1 MKKTIALI
9 LSLVMMISL
18 VACGSKNS
26 TTPALANETAK
37 TEQNAQTEPVKN
49 DTNGT
54 TDEKKFEGVTLKAFV
69 SYGNIENAFAD
80 FTEKT
85 GIKVEFTPL
94 STGAALAKLNAEEGK
109 SDVDVW
115 LGGGADSYIAAKDK
129 NYLYQYVP
137 EGAKDIDEMFK
148 DKDGY
153 WTAVSFQTAGI
164 IVNNEVLKK
173 LDLPAPKSWEDLT
186 NPIYKGE
193 IIFANPAISGT
204 AYSMVETMY
213 QNWGEEKTY
222 DYLTRLNENVAYYT
236 EGGGEPSKK
245 VAAGEFAIG
254 FVPVT
259 GEYYNMQDESPVSII
274 IPEDIFPWIP
284 SPVAIFQNSK
294 NIEAAKVFAD
304 YFTSK
309 EGGDS
314 LQKAEVRIMSRNDV
328 EMPEIMKDATKDSFV
343 PVDMAKMAENRD
355 KVLKKFSE
363 IAGTK
368 APAKK

>member
-1 MKKTIALI
+1 MKKKIALI
-9 LSLVMMISL
+9 LSLVLTLSL
-18 VACGSKNS
+18 VACGSKS
-26 TTPALANETAK
+26 TNESAK
-37 TEQNAQTEPVKN
+37 TENTAQ
-49 DTNGT
+49 T
-54 TDEKKFEGVTLKAFV
+54 TDEKKFEGVTLKAFT
-69 SYGNIENAFAD
+69 SYGKIENAFAD

-85 GIKVEFTPL
+85 GIKVEYTPL

-129 NYLYQYVP
+129 DYLYQYVS
-137 EGAKDIDEMFK
+137 EGSKDIDDMYK
-148 DKDGY
+148 DKDGS

-164 IVNNEVLKK
+164 IVNTQVLEK
-173 LDLPAPKSWEDLT
+173 LNLPVPKTWEDLT

-204 AYSMVETMY
+204 AYAMLETMY

-222 DYLTRLNENVAYYT
+222 DYLTKMNENVAYYT

-259 GEYYNMQDESPVSII
+259 GEYYELQKENPVSII
-274 IPEDIFPWIP
+274 IPEDMLPWIS
-284 SPVAIFQNSK
+284 SPVAIFKNSK
-294 NIEAAKVFAD
+294 NIEAAKVFVD

-309 EGGDS
+309 EGGDA
-314 LQKAEVRIMSRNDV
+314 LQKAEVRVMSRNDI
-328 EMPEIMKDATKDSFV
+328 EMPEVMKDVTKDSFL
-343 PVDMAKMAENRD
+343 PVDMSKMAENRD
-355 KVLKKFSE
+355 KVLARFTE

-368 APAKK
+368 APVKK

>member
-1 MKKTIALI
+1 MKKNIALI
-9 LSLVMMISL
+9 LSLVMMLTL
-18 VACGSKNS
+18 VACGSNNNS
-26 TTPALANETAK
+26 IPQEPAK
-37 TEQNAQTEPVKN
+37 TEQNTQTTDSTKKEE
-49 DTNGT
+49 

-69 SYGNIENAFAD
+69 SYGKIEKSFEE
-80 FTEKT
+80 FTNKT

-129 NYLYQYVP
+129 GYLYQYSP
-137 EGAKDIDEMFK
+137 KGAKDIDEAYK

-164 IVNNEVLKK
+164 IINNDVLKK
-173 LDLPAPKSWEDLT
+173 LNLPAPKSWEDLT

-204 AYSMVETMY
+204 AYSMLETMY

-222 DYLTRLNENVAYYT
+222 DYLARLNENVAYYT

-259 GEYYNMQDESPVSII
+259 GEYYAMQNESPVSII

-309 EGGDS
+309 EGGDA
-314 LQKAEVRIMSRNDV
+314 LQKGEVRIMARNDV
-328 EMPEIMKDATKDSFV
+328 SMPEIMKDATKDSFV
-343 PVDMAKMAENRD
+343 PMDVAKMSENRD
-355 KVLKKFSE
+355 KVLAKFAE

>member
-1 MKKTIALI
+1 MKKKIAII
-9 LSLVMMISL
+9 LSLVLMLSL
-18 VACGSKNS
+18 VACGSKA
-26 TTPALANETAK
+26 TKEPAK
-37 TEQNAQTEPVKN
+37 TENNAQT
-49 DTNGT
+49 
-54 TDEKKFEGVTLKAFV
+54 TDAKKFEGVTLKAFV
-69 SYGNIENAFAD
+69 SYGKIENAFAD

-85 GIKVEFTPL
+85 GIKVEYTPL

-129 NYLYQYVP
+129 GYLYKYVP
-137 EGAKDIDEMFK
+137 EGAKDIDDMYK
-148 DKDGY
+148 DKDGS

-164 IVNNEVLKK
+164 IVNNDVLKK
-173 LDLPAPKSWEDLT
+173 LNLPAPKSWSDLA

-204 AYSMVETMY
+204 AYSMLETMY

-222 DYLTRLNENVAYYT
+222 DYLTKLNENVAYYT

-259 GEYYNMQDESPVSII
+259 GEYYEMQNENPVSII

-284 SPVAIFQNSK
+284 SPVAIFKNSK
-294 NIEAAKVFAD
+294 NVEAAKVFAD

-309 EGGDS
+309 EGGDA
-314 LQKAEVRIMSRNDV
+314 LQKAEVRIMARNDV
-328 EMPEIMKDATKDSFV
+328 EMPEVMKDASKDSFV
-343 PVDMAKMAENRD
+343 PVDMSKMGGNRD
-355 KVLKKFSE
+355 KVIAKFTE

-368 APAKK
+368 APVKK

>member
-1 MKKTIALI
+1 MKKKIAII
-9 LSLVMMISL
+9 LSVIMMLTL
-18 VACGSKNS
+18 VACGSKA
-26 TTPALANETAK
+26 TNEPAK
-37 TEQNAQTEPVKN
+37 TENTTQ
-49 DTNGT
+49 T
-54 TDEKKFEGVTLKAFV
+54 TDAKKFEGVTLKAFV
-69 SYGNIENAFAD
+69 SYGKIENAFAD
-80 FTEKT
+80 FTAKT
-85 GIKVEFTPL
+85 GIKVEYTPL

-129 NYLYQYVP
+129 GYLYPYVS
-137 EGAKDIDEMFK
+137 EGSKDIDDMYK
-148 DKDGY
+148 DKDGN
-153 WTAVSFQTAGI
+153 WTAVSFQTAGF
-164 IVNNEVLKK
+164 IVNTEVLKK
-173 LDLPAPKSWEDLT
+173 LNLPTPKTWEDLT

-204 AYSMVETMY
+204 AYAMLETMY

-222 DYLTRLNENVAYYT
+222 DYLTKLNENVSYYT

-259 GEYYNMQDESPVSII
+259 GEYYELQKENPVSVV
-274 IPEDIFPWIP
+274 IPEDMLPWIS
-284 SPVAIFQNSK
+284 SPVAIFKNSK
-294 NIEAAKVFAD
+294 NVEAAKVFVD

-309 EGGDS
+309 EGGDA
-314 LQKAEVRIMSRNDV
+314 LQKAEVRVMARNDI
-328 EMPEIMKDATKDSFV
+328 EMPEVMKNVTKDSFL
-343 PVDMAKMAENRD
+343 PVDMSKMAENRD
-355 KVLKKFSE
+355 KVLAKFGE

>member
-1 MKKTIALI
+1 MKKSIAI
-9 LSLVMMISL
+9 MLSLVMMMAL
-18 VACGSKNS
+18 VACGSKS
-26 TTPALANETAK
+26 SVAPSNEASNAP
-37 TEQNAQTEPVKN
+37 ENAQT
-49 DTNGT
+49 TSGA
-54 TDEKKFEGVTLKAFV
+54 TDDKKFEGVTLKAFV
-69 SYGNIENAFAD
+69 SYGKIENAFAD
-80 FTEKT
+80 FTAKT
-85 GIKVEFTPL
+85 GIKVEFTPM

-115 LGGGADSYIAAKDK
+115 LGGGADAYIAAKEK
-129 NYLYQYVP
+129 NYLYSYAP
-137 EGAKDIDEMFK
+137 KGASDIDDMYK
-148 DKDGY
+148 DKDGC

-164 IVNNEVLKK
+164 IVNNQVLEK
-173 LDLPAPKSWEDLT
+173 LKLPVPKSWSDLT

-204 AYSMVETMY
+204 AYSMLETMY

-222 DYLTRLNENVAYYT
+222 DYLKKLNENVAYYT

-245 VAAGEFAIG
+245 VSAGEFAIG

-259 GEYYNMQDESPVSII
+259 GEYYELQKENPVSII
-274 IPEDIFPWIP
+274 IPEDLFPWIS
-284 SPVAIFQNSK
+284 SPVAIFNNSK

-309 EGGDS
+309 EGGDA
-314 LQKAEVRIMSRNDV
+314 LQKAEVRIMARNDV
-328 EMPEIMKDATKDSFV
+328 EMPEIMKNASKDSFV
-343 PVDMAKMAENRD
+343 PVDASKMAENRD
-355 KVLKKFSE
+355 KVLAKFSE

>member
-1 MKKTIALI
+1 MKKKFALI
-9 LSLVMMISL
+9 LSLVMML
-18 VACGSKNS
+18 TLAACGSNNS
-26 TTPALANETAK
+26 SAK
-37 TEQNAQTEPVKN
+37 TEKSAQT
-49 DTNGT
+49 
-54 TDEKKFEGVTLKAFV
+54 TDKKKFEGVTLKAYT
-69 SYGNIENAFAD
+69 SYGKIEKAFD
-80 FTEKT
+80 EFTKKT
-85 GIKVEFTPL
+85 GIKVEQTPL
-94 STGAALAKLNAEEGK
+94 STGAALAKLNAEQGK

-115 LGGGADSYIAAKDK
+115 IGGGADSYIAAKDK
-129 NYLYQYVP
+129 GYLYQYAP
-137 EGAKDIDEMFK
+137 AGSKDIDEKYK

-164 IVNNEVLKK
+164 IVNKDVLKK
-173 LDLPAPKSWEDLT
+173 LNLPTPKSWKDLT

-204 AYSMVETMY
+204 AYSMLETMY

-222 DYLTRLNENVAYYT
+222 DFLTKLNKNVAYYT

-245 VAAGEFAIG
+245 VSAGEFAIG

-259 GEYYNMQDESPVSII
+259 GEYYELQKENPVSII

-284 SPVAIFQNSK
+284 SPVAIFKNSK

-309 EGGDS
+309 EGGDA
-314 LQKAEVRIMSRNDV
+314 LQKAEVRIMARNDV
-328 EMPEIMKDATKDSFV
+328 AMPEIMKDASKDSFV
-343 PVDMAKMAENRD
+343 PMDISKMSKNRD
-355 KVLKKFSE
+355 KVLAKFSE

-368 APAKK
+368 APVKK